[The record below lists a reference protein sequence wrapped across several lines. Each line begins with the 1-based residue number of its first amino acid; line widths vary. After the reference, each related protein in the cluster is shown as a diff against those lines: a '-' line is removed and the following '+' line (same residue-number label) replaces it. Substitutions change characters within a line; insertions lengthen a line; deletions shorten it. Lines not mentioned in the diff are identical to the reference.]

1 MAAMKSLK
9 NLSLGALMGVALLG
23 STANASV
30 FDITFTETSY
40 PTNSTAGGPYFISAI
55 VEGTLSG
62 SNYLITTIDSGSIT
76 IGTGISAITY
86 TDIGLLPASS
96 SPTALYAWDSLITS
110 IGGNAPFS
118 LTSGGLLFTSSSAP
132 INGSPPLTPTEFNLY
147 IDGTPAVSSDNSNN
161 VNAEFHGDLTIALLQ
176 SGALGETPLPAALP
190 LFATGLGALGL
201 LGCRR
206 KRKAA
211 AIATA

>member
-1 MAAMKSLK
+1 MA
-9 NLSLGALMGVALLG
+9 VALLG

-30 FDITFTETSY
+30 FDITFTEKSY
-40 PTNSTAGGPYFISAI
+40 PTNATAGGPYFISAI

-96 SPTALYAWDSLITS
+96 SPTTLYAWDSLITS
-110 IGGNAPFS
+110 VGGNAPFS
-118 LTSGGLLFTSSSAP
+118 LTSNGLLFTSSSAP

-176 SGALGETPLPAALP
+176 SGALGETPL
-190 LFATGLGALGL
+190 
-201 LGCRR
+201 
-206 KRKAA
+206 
-211 AIATA
+211 